1 MHALRR
7 TVRCQFPARGGSV
20 EMAGRNGFGGVPAV
34 EGPALHFPIAVTC
47 VGEPD
52 PKTGYLIN
60 IKTIDRAVREAAPS
74 VLMPW
79 LADPAGCPAESVAG
93 SLFRAVAEGLRPIRA
108 TGLRWWLTPT
118 SSLEITT
125 MTAHEPAEA
134 ARGAG
139 PSATGGGAV
148 LRQRFD
154 FAAAHRLHVD
164 ELSEQR
170 NRELFGKCN
179 NPSGHGHNYGVEPAV
194 RLPEPGEAAP
204 EHRLT
209 VERLERLTDETIID
223 RFDHTHLNEDTE
235 EFGPGG
241 VNPSVEN
248 MARVFYGLLAPVI
261 AADPSGARL
270 ESLTV
275 WETDRT
281 CCTYAPTGSGPNGS
295 ASR

>member
-7 TVRCQFPARGGSV
+7 TVRCQFPAHGPV
-20 EMAGRNGFGGVPAV
+20 PAMAGANGFGGVPAL
-34 EGPALHFPIAVTC
+34 EGPALHWPIAITC
-47 VGEPD
+47 SGVPD
-52 PKTGYLIN
+52 PETGYLIN
-60 IKTIDRAVREAAPS
+60 IKTIDRAVREAAPG
-74 VLMPW
+74 VIGPW
-79 LADPAGCPAESVAG
+79 IADARGCPPEAIACRLFETVAR
-93 SLFRAVAEGLRPIRA
+93 SLRPVRA
-108 TGLRWWLTPT
+108 SALRWWVTPT
-118 SSLEITT
+118 CSVEVTDMS
-125 MTAHEPAEA
+125 ADEPKDRHDAGA
-134 ARGAG
+134 ARQRG
-139 PSATGGGAV
+139 PGGAV

-154 FAAAHRLHVD
+154 FAAAHRLHVPGLSD
-164 ELSEQR
+164 EK

-194 RLPEPGEAAP
+194 RLPEPGAIDP

-209 VERLERLTDETIID
+209 VERLERLTDQTIIE

-248 MARVFYGLLAPVI
+248 IARVFYELLAPVI
-261 AADPSGARL
+261 EADPSGARL

-281 CCTYAPTGSGPNGS
+281 RCTYTP
-295 ASR
+295 